1 MMLSACQQ
9 YILDCLREILYL
21 RRSVLCWLAQV
32 KFGIST
38 EKFDRELYRLRYLG
52 KITIPDDADDCI
64 ALNRQVRRNFAL
76 LTSADIMREVCGDS
90 LPAFLRGT
98 PPCVLSFYL
107 QDKRGYLD
115 FKVVPIPPG
124 SEQLVLEQLRR
135 AYPSFKCTW
144 LFLPESHEQIEKLH
158 TENPACF
165 VFRNK
170 AGGYDFLRKR

>member
-1 MMLSACQQ
+1 MTLTVYHR
-9 YILDCLREILYL
+9 YILDCLREIPYIQRENLRWLTKLQFGTDLHQFNRDLMLLYH
-21 RRSVLCWLAQV
+21 
-32 KFGIST
+32 
-38 EKFDRELYRLRYLG
+38 
-52 KITIPDDADDCI
+52 
-64 ALNRQVRRNFAL
+64 LNRLTLHGNNGSYVSLPCAKINRPL
-76 LTSADIMREVCGDS
+76 LIAADIMREVCGDS
-90 LPAFLRGT
+90 LPTFLRGT

-115 FKVVPIPPG
+115 FKVVPVPPG

-170 AGGYDFLRKR
+170 AGGYDFLRKT